1 MQRRKAEHRMRTL
14 SIQQITDSVRL
25 TSFTDPSFKTMALSA
40 NLLLPLS
47 QETAAKRGIL
57 PSLASRATIEFPNY
71 TALNTRLSQLYGASV
86 HSSVR
91 KLGDYQVFG
100 LAASGISSRYAFGG
114 ENMAEELCRILAS
127 MLFHPLLDKDGEFPE
142 ENFSQEKR
150 QLLELKDAEFNDKVA
165 YAHRR
170 CEQLLFQGQPTGID
184 RYGSREDLAALKRQ
198 GLVDAWNEILD
209 TARVELFVLGDCTAR
224 EAHAFGELFRP
235 LGSPY
240 PLDRVCFEKPGEIQ
254 RVTEEQPVTQSKL
267 SLGFRVDTQ
276 RGERVLFQLMNAV
289 LGGTASSKLFQN
301 VREKESLCY
310 YCSSGFS
317 WSSCSLT
324 IDSGVDTANM
334 DRTEE
339 AIFQQIEA
347 MQRGEV
353 TEEELLYAKLAL
365 KNSMGSL
372 QDSLHS
378 VENWYLGR
386 TFDLPGQTPEQAA
399 ELLMSYTVED
409 VVEAARRLEPAVVYR
424 LKGGEC

>member
-184 RYGSREDLAALKRQ
+184 RYGSREDLAALKRR
-198 GLVDAWNEILD
+198 AWWTPGTRSWTPPGWSCSFWE
-209 TARVELFVLGDCTAR
+209 TAPPG
-224 EAHAFGELFRP
+224 RP
-235 LGSPY
+235 
-240 PLDRVCFEKPGEIQ
+240 
-254 RVTEEQPVTQSKL
+254 TL
-267 SLGFRVDTQ
+267 S
-276 RGERVLFQLMNAV
+276 
-289 LGGTASSKLFQN
+289 ASSSGPWALPIPWTGCTS
-301 VREKESLCY
+301 RSPGR
-310 YCSSGFS
+310 SS
-317 WSSCSLT
+317 
-324 IDSGVDTANM
+324 
-334 DRTEE
+334 E
-339 AIFQQIEA
+339 
-347 MQRGEV
+347 
-353 TEEELLYAKLAL
+353 
-365 KNSMGSL
+365 
-372 QDSLHS
+372 
-378 VENWYLGR
+378 
-386 TFDLPGQTPEQAA
+386 
-399 ELLMSYTVED
+399 
-409 VVEAARRLEPAVVYR
+409 
-424 LKGGEC
+424 